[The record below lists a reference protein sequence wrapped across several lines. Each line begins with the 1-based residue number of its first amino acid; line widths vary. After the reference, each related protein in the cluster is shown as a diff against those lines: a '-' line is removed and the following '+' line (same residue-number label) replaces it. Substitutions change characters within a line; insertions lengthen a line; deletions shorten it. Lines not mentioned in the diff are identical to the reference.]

1 MTVALQTGEITVH
14 RSAAYFETS
23 NGRKYLTQLCKH
35 FAHKIEVSYSEDRGE
50 CHFAGGLGR
59 LEADEKGLRMAVEAN
74 DEEWL
79 NRAQSI
85 IEVHLVRFA
94 FREQLESLDWM
105 RLEGASESH

>member
-1 MTVALQTGEITVH
+1 MH
-14 RSAAYFETS
+14 RSAAYFETA

-35 FAHKIEVSYSEDRGE
+35 FAHKIEVSYGEDTGE

-85 IEVHLVRFA
+85 IEVHLIRFA
-94 FREQLESLDWM
+94 FREQLESLDWLP
-105 RLEGASESH
+105 LEGQSEPR

>member
-1 MTVALQTGEITVH
+1 MH
-14 RSAAYFETS
+14 KSAAYFETA

-35 FAHKIEVSYSEDRGE
+35 FAHKIEVSYSEDKGE
-50 CHFAGGLGR
+50 CYFAGGLGR

-85 IEVHLVRFA
+85 IEVHLIRFA
-94 FREQLESLDWM
+94 FREELESLDWLP
-105 RLEGASESH
+105 LEGAA